1 MFTPTPKSMPD
12 KRVGTLKAFKT
23 IDALF
28 AFFNEVEVT
37 DIKIPDYRMTY
48 KQLYDFVQKDVIK
61 EKIENEKDYAWLG
74 TPLDTVA
81 EVLARDRYLKME
93 EFNNV
98 YKTNIQP
105 RIQEI
110 LKDSSAELEL
120 PTLKYNDLGLGQFDF
135 NKASSGLIPLYKYYS
150 FKKKENVE
158 GVDVVTYKD
167 KGKFKYKLKSDG
179 SPVVLVPKIKGEPD
193 KNIVD
198 KAFKEILDG
207 ANLFETLK
215 KYNLKIGGT
224 EAFTSTV
231 KKSYVLKEKVPKPK
245 NAVRIFIKIGANA
258 DVTAEEYK
266 WSGYAAI
273 GIAELLSIMGYAV
286 SIIAIYGC
294 DTNININGKLQY
306 GTRFW
311 GINLKSFE
319 DTLDKQ
325 SLLYVVSDPTFFRV
339 KIFDILVRQAY
350 YYKDYLS
357 DGLGSSAGIGV
368 LTDMVFTE
376 YGKRDRLF
384 NDDGKK
390 NNKSEF
396 LYYIIGG
403 LKSENDLNQLIL
415 KIGLDVVNQNKE
427 ARLKILG
434 LQN

>member
-1 MFTPTPKSMPD
+1 MFTPTPPSLPQQQ
-12 KRVGTLKAFKT
+12 VGTLKAFKT

-28 AFFNEVEVT
+28 DFFNQVQVDDT
-37 DIKIPDYRMTY
+37 PIPEYDWTY
-48 KQLYDFVQKDVIK
+48 KQLSDYVQRDVIQRKIEVQKDT
-61 EKIENEKDYAWLG
+61 EWLG
-74 TPLDTVA
+74 TPLDSVA
-81 EVLARDRYLKME
+81 EVMARERYVKMD

-98 YKTNIQP
+98 YRTNIQP
-105 RIQEI
+105 RLQEI
-110 LKDSSAELEL
+110 LKKSSAELEL
-120 PTLKYNDLGLGQFDF
+120 PTLRYNDLGLGQFDF

-158 GVDVVTYKD
+158 GVDVITYKD
-167 KGKFKYKLKSDG
+167 KGKFKYKLKSDN
-179 SPVVLVPKIKGEPD
+179 SPVILVPKLKGEPD
-193 KNIVD
+193 KKIVE

-207 ANLFETLK
+207 ANIFETLK
-215 KYNLKIGGT
+215 KYNLKIGGSQ
-224 EAFTSTV
+224 AFTSTV

-245 NAVRIFIKIGANA
+245 NAVRIFIKIGANS

-273 GIAELLSIMGYAV
+273 GVAELLSIMGYSV

-294 DTNININGKLQY
+294 VTNINVNGNLQR

-339 KIFDILVRQAY
+339 KIFDILVRQAFL
-350 YYKDYLS
+350 YKDYLS
-357 DGLGSSAGIGV
+357 DGLGQSAYINS

-384 NDDGKK
+384 NPKGDRRD
-390 NNKSEF
+390 KSEF
-396 LYYIIGG
+396 LYYIIGD
-403 LKSENDLNQLIL
+403 LRNEQDLNQLIL
-415 KIGLDVVNQNKE
+415 KIGLDVINQNKE

-434 LQN
+434 T

>member
-1 MFTPTPKSMPD
+1 MFTPTPKSMPN

-28 AFFNEVEVT
+28 AFFNEVEVS
-37 DIKIPDYRMTY
+37 DVKIPDYTRTY
-48 KQLYDFVQKDVIK
+48 KELYNFVQKDVIY
-61 EKIENEKDYAWLG
+61 EKIVNEHDTAWLG
-74 TPLDTVA
+74 TPLDSLE
-81 EVLARDRYLKME
+81 EVMSRDRYQKMD
-93 EFNNV
+93 EFNEV
-98 YKTNIQP
+98 YRNNIQP

-110 LKDSSAELEL
+110 LKKSSAELEL

-158 GVDVVTYKD
+158 GADVITYKD

-179 SPVVLVPKIKGEPD
+179 SPVVLVPKLKGEPD
-193 KNIVD
+193 KNIVE

-207 ANLFETLK
+207 ANVFETLK

-231 KKSYVLKEKVPKPK
+231 KKSYVLKEKVLKPK
-245 NAVRIFIKIGANA
+245 NAVRIFVQIGANA
-258 DVTAEEYK
+258 HVTAEQYK
-266 WSGYAAI
+266 WSGYSAI

-294 DTNININGKLQY
+294 DTNINYGGKLQY

-325 SLLYVVSDPTFFRV
+325 SLLYVISDPTFFRV
-339 KIFDILVRQAY
+339 KIFEILVRQAD
-350 YYKDYLS
+350 YYKDYLDS
-357 DGLGSSAGIGV
+357 GLGHSTDIV
-368 LTDMVFTE
+368 PLTDMVFYE
-376 YGKRDRLF
+376 YGKRDKLF
-384 NDDGKK
+384 KDSGERRDN
-390 NNKSEF
+390 SEF

-403 LKSENDLNQLIL
+403 LRSETELNELIL

-434 LQN
+434 LEK